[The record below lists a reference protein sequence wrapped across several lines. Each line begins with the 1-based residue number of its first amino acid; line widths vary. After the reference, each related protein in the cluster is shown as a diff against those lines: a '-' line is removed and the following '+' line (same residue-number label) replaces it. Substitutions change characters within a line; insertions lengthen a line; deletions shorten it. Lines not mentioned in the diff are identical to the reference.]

1 MGPTAAAAA
10 AAATLVPATQPAS
23 PARTSSS
30 TLHHHHHTSSAA
42 DLAVY
47 HFSQRR
53 AGTAAEW
60 FQAAVREVVRQ
71 VETEAPFLQTVQLRV
86 DGAPQLETHSVAE
99 SVVAAPEVR
108 ACGRGLLACAWRVD
122 GTCGATAHPPVPSPA
137 PPPVQ
142 TRPPTHPPPPTP
154 PSTPP
159 PGVQLWQGSAQHV
172 SQASPDVVLLVQRV
186 SPHAAD
192 SPQGAMDAANA
203 AAQQQH
209 HQQHAQQQH
218 MQQQT
223 GSPPGSPRSPRTMA
237 AEEAC
242 RRLVTTGL
250 ADSILQGKVG
260 NCCDGSG
267 HAHDHPHSHAAA
279 SEAEQRPTAA
289 APGAAVAR
297 PLPLPAI
304 VPFAPA
310 RRTVRAAALPGEAP
324 ARSKTRSACQQ
335 SAAYWGVVV
344 QSRSGLHTGTEGCY
358 LLRTV
363 RSESG
368 AGCSCTHFSL
378 TRTSAGEHLEAQFVQ
393 SWLV

>member
-1 MGPTAAAAA
+1 MAASFAPAVCPMASVCSGLPRGHAARAAGAQGALASAAQAAPLTPPRRLSIRTHAMGPTAAAAA

-99 SVVAAPEVR
+99 SVVAAPE
-108 ACGRGLLACAWRVD
+108 
-122 GTCGATAHPPVPSPA
+122 
-137 PPPVQ
+137 
-142 TRPPTHPPPPTP
+142 
-154 PSTPP
+154 
-159 PGVQLWQGSAQHV
+159 LWQGIAQHV